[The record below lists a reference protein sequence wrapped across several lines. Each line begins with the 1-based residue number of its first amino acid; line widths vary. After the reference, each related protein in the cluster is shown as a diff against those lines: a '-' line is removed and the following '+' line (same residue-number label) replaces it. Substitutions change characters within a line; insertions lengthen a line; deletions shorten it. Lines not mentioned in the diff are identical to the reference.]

1 MLNMWSA
8 CGRVVSANS
17 NTTSTGSMYIKFTLA
32 IDRKKQN
39 GEEKPKTDYI
49 GCGIFGKNCV
59 FFQSYIE
66 IGDTICVTG
75 PMQSGSYEKNGQK
88 INVTECYV
96 LQYSLVKKSGVGVN
110 QANAAPI
117 QAPPNPPPVYQQ
129 TTSYQ
134 NHQIP
139 QGLTTATQQTVQHCP
154 PAPQPQ
160 TWPEPPPENLPF
172 DIYGM

>member
-8 CGRVVSANS
+8 CGRVVSAKS

-32 IDRKKQN
+32 IDRQKQK

-49 GCGIFGKNCV
+49 SCGIFGKSCV

-96 LQYSLVKKSGVGVN
+96 LQYSLVKKSGVGAN
-110 QANAAPI
+110 QTQHAAPVQQQPAPPVPPHVTYSPPQVY
-117 QAPPNPPPVYQQ
+117 QAP
-129 TTSYQ
+129 
-134 NHQIP
+134 
-139 QGLTTATQQTVQHCP
+139 TQQTVQHCQP
-154 PAPQPQ
+154 VPQPQ

>member
-8 CGRVVSANS
+8 CGRVVSAKS

-32 IDRKKQN
+32 IDRQKQK

-49 GCGIFGKNCV
+49 GCGIFGKSCV

-88 INVTECYV
+88 VNVTECYV
-96 LQYSLVKKSGVGVN
+96 LQYSLVKKSGVGVK
-110 QANAAPI
+110 QTQAAPV
-117 QAPPNPPPVYQQ
+117 QQQPVQQPAPPTSTAYYQQ
-129 TTSYQ
+129 Q
-134 NHQIP
+134 P
-139 QGLTTATQQTVQHCP
+139 VVQHCQ

-160 TWPEPPPENLPF
+160 VWPEPPPENLPF

>member
-8 CGRVVSANS
+8 CGRVVSAKS
-17 NTTSTGSMYIKFTLA
+17 NTTSTGAMYIKFTLA
-32 IDRKKQN
+32 IDRQKQK

-49 GCGIFGKNCV
+49 SCGIFGKSCV

-96 LQYSLVKKSGVGVN
+96 LQYNLVKKSGVGAK
-110 QANAAPI
+110 QTQQAAPV
-117 QAPPNPPPVYQQ
+117 QQQPAPPAQYGSTAYYQ
-129 TTSYQ
+129 
-134 NHQIP
+134 P
-139 QGLTTATQQTVQHCP
+139 APQQTVQHCP

>member
-8 CGRVVSANS
+8 CGRVVSAKS

-32 IDRKKQN
+32 IERQKQK
-39 GEEKPKTDYI
+39 GEEKPKTDNI
-49 GCGIFGKNCV
+49 SCGIFGKSCV

-88 INVTECYV
+88 VYVTECYV

-110 QANAAPI
+110 QAQAAPV
-117 QAPPNPPPVYQQ
+117 QQQPVQQPAPPAPPVYYPQQ
-129 TTSYQ
+129 
-134 NHQIP
+134 P
-139 QGLTTATQQTVQHCP
+139 VQHCP

-160 TWPEPPPENLPF
+160 VWPEPPPENLPF